1 LVGFVLKRRRPG
13 RLGFWWRTDTASEP
27 VREAVR
33 LHCAQAW
40 SEYAAVL
47 YLGRQG
53 VSYDVPGRR
62 RDGTRRWRHP
72 ERWLVR
78 GGVVLVSVVL
88 LPVLLPILL
97 VVEVFDGVGGVDAKA
112 WQFGQPRLSIAGDRE
127 SLAVALGDHV
137 RPYRRD
143 LWLVWSSTRLALV
156 GAVADQPP
164 RIVWQQD
171 GAADHDVDPGSG
183 AIDFADG
190 STVSFLPSD
199 TELARLGEYAD
210 RP

>member
-1 LVGFVLKRRRPG
+1 MRRRPG
-13 RLGFWWRTDTASEP
+13 RLGFWWRTETASEP

-33 LHCAQAW
+33 LYCAQAW

-62 RDGTRRWRHP
+62 RDGTRRRKQP
-72 ERWLVR
+72 VRWLARSIASAAEAVI
-78 GGVVLVSVVL
+78 GVVL
-88 LPVLLPILL
+88 LPLLLLILL
-97 VVEVFDGVGGVDAKA
+97 VVEVFDGVGRVDAKS
-112 WQFGQPRLSIAGDRE
+112 WQFGQPRLGIAGDRD
-127 SLAVALGDHV
+127 SLAVALGDHM

-143 LWLVWSSTRLALV
+143 LWLVWSSNRIAVV
-156 GAVADQPP
+156 GADPGQPP

-183 AIDFADG
+183 VIDFADG
-190 STVSFLPSD
+190 SAVSFLPSD
-199 TELARLGEYAD
+199 TELGRLGEYAD